1 MHKRMK
7 EKQCQELIPL
17 MKRYLE
23 DHEKE
28 KKRKSNNISAP
39 PQEKVHEN
47 GKRFPRCVFSSSDR
61 EILEES
67 FKQNQFPST
76 SDKVALGKQ
85 LKVAT
90 GSIKNW
96 FKTR

>member
-7 EKQCQELIPL
+7 EQQCQELIPL

-28 KKRKSNNISAP
+28 KLGQSNNIPTP
-39 PQEKVHEN
+39 PQEKVHDN
-47 GKRFPRCVFSSSDR
+47 RKRVPRCVFTSSDR

-76 SDKVALGKQ
+76 SDKEALGKQ
-85 LKVAT
+85 LKVAPS
-90 GSIKNW
+90 SIKNW
-96 FKTR
+96 FKSR